1 MKDLMVQDRRVTRT
15 RRLLRDALRELMKEQ
30 RYDSITV
37 QNILDR
43 ADVGRATFYAHYR
56 DKEEL
61 LISGL
66 DDIIHTLILTLED
79 AREIGDPQRLLS
91 TEPLFRHALEEYE
104 LHKAILGSQGVHLMI
119 QKIQKH
125 LARHIE
131 DQLAEI
137 LQPGQN
143 TSVPIPLMAHHVAGA
158 ALALLRWW
166 FDNNKP
172 YTAKE
177 MDKMFQQ
184 LVMPG
189 IWASLDRIPG
199 KV

>member
-1 MKDLMVQDRRVTRT
+1 MDHGKTDRRVTRT
-15 RRLLRDALRELMKEQ
+15 RHLLREALMSLMREQ

-43 ADVGRATFYAHYR
+43 ADIGRSTFYSHYR

-66 DDIIHTLILTLED
+66 DDIIHSLILTLENPGVQPD
-79 AREIGDPQRLLS
+79 QHKLLS
-91 TEPLFRHALEEYE
+91 TEPLFKHAQDEFQ
-104 LHKAILGSQGVHLMI
+104 LHKAIMGGHGINLMV

-125 LARHIE
+125 LGRHIE
-131 DQLAEI
+131 DELRSWLKEDEAPAI
-137 LQPGQN
+137 
-143 TSVPIPLMAHHVAGA
+143 PIPLMGHYVASVV
-158 ALALLRWW
+158 LSLLRWW

-172 YTAKE
+172 HSPAQ
-177 MDKMFQQ
+177 MDAIFQQ

-189 IWASLDRIPG
+189 ILESMRPKG
-199 KV
+199 